1 MPQCLFTTVTGV
13 LSRKR
18 GKKIYFGE
26 PISRYDN
33 LILFDSVFCYIKQNP
48 SLKNSGTGVVRS

>member
-1 MPQCLFTTVTGV
+1 LDMIAKKCITVLLRRQESRFSINASQRVFTTVTGV

-26 PISRYDN
+26 PI
-33 LILFDSVFCYIKQNP
+33 LAL
-48 SLKNSGTGVVRS
+48 